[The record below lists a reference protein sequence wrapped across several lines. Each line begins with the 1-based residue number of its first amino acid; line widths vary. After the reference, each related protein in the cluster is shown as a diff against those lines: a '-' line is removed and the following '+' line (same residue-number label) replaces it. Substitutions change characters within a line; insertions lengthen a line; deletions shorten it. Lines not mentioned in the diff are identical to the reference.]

1 MIGCPWDDCLPAEL
15 FETERYKRWKE
26 SQPAP
31 HATAAAPSTDG
42 SESICF
48 QRSPMDTPSALTF
61 ASAVLRVSPRTV
73 PMFPHRDSQRGAA

>member
-1 MIGCPWDDCLPAEL
+1 MIGCPWDDCLYPCCNTKMGCPAEF

-26 SQPAP
+26 SQRTP

-48 QRSPMDTPSALTF
+48 QRSPTDTSSA
-61 ASAVLRVSPRTV
+61 
-73 PMFPHRDSQRGAA
+73 